1 MIIQSALS
9 GENVLTTQQNQI
21 IALRDDIITHK
32 SNLIATAGEKYTTIL
47 NFISDLRP
55 FHEEIMKFLGKE
67 KEQHYLII
75 LQNSAEKR
83 PNG

>member
-9 GENVLTTQQNQI
+9 GENVLT
-21 IALRDDIITHK
+21 
-32 SNLIATAGEKYTTIL
+32 EKYTTIL

-55 FHEEIMKFLGKE
+55 FHEEIMKFLGR
-67 KEQHYLII
+67 EQEQQYLII